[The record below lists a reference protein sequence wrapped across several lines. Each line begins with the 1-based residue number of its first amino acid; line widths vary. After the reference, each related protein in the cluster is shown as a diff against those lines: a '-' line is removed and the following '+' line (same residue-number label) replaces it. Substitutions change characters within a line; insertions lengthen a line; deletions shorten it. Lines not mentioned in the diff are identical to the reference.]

1 MRRLRLRLSDWVHEQ
16 DTLYLSALAIL
27 VGILSGYGA
36 LLLRFGIEWVSLA
49 WTGNRIWEDGIH
61 TLPWYIYIA
70 APVIGG
76 LAAGWINTH
85 WLPAGQTRGVAGVLE
100 ALSERSGRID
110 GRHSS
115 SDTFGAILGVG
126 SGASAGREGPTV
138 ALGAAIASTIGQR
151 LRLSEQQMRTLIGCG
166 VASGIASSFNAPIA
180 GVLFALEVILADYA
194 ISTFSPIVISSVIA
208 TVITRAQLG
217 NFPAFTIP
225 EYRLVSSWEIPL
237 YVGLGIFCG
246 LLAVAWLKAMPPIRR
261 RLDRYVPKPIYRP
274 AAAGLVLG
282 LCALVVPQI
291 MSVGYG
297 TVDSMLWERL
307 DPTLLHWALPVTAF
321 LAIVLVVKVFA
332 TALCAAGGF
341 GGGEI
346 GPSIFIGATA
356 GALYGGVVHHL
367 MPFISESY
375 GGYALVAAGAM
386 MAAALQAPMTTIL
399 MVFEMSGDY
408 HIMVPL
414 MAACIVATLVKRA
427 FGNESV
433 FTEVLE
439 ARGIDTAWTRE
450 RSWMRAVPV
459 RKIPWRST
467 PEVSEHAR
475 LEELKRVYVS
485 SGKGCVQ
492 VVDDDGLM
500 VGIVTFADLQQWLLD
515 PTLDQIVLASEV
527 ANRSISVI
535 SEDGNLLQAINM
547 FDRESFEQMPVVAY
561 DNPRRVL
568 GILSRNAV
576 FSTYH
581 ALIVK
586 HGEESPENH
595 G

>member
-1 MRRLRLRLSDWVHEQ
+1 MLSWMRRLEDRAAGLGPWIRRLRVRLSDWVHEQ

-100 ALSERSGRID
+100 SLSERSGRID

-225 EYRLVSSWEIPL
+225 EYRLVSGWEIPL

-246 LLAVAWLKAMPPIRR
+246 LLAVAWIKMMPPIRK
-261 RLDRYVPKPIYRP
+261 RLDRLVPKPIYRP
-274 AAAGLVLG
+274 AAAGLMLG

-321 LAIVLVVKVFA
+321 LAVVLVVKVFA
-332 TALCAAGGF
+332 TALCAAGDVRRR
-341 GGGEI
+341 I
-346 GPSIFIGATA
+346 
-356 GALYGGVVHHL
+356 
-367 MPFISESY
+367 
-375 GGYALVAAGAM
+375 AA
-386 MAAALQAPMTTIL
+386 
-399 MVFEMSGDY
+399 D
-408 HIMVPL
+408 
-414 MAACIVATLVKRA
+414 
-427 FGNESV
+427 
-433 FTEVLE
+433 
-439 ARGIDTAWTRE
+439 
-450 RSWMRAVPV
+450 
-459 RKIPWRST
+459 
-467 PEVSEHAR
+467 
-475 LEELKRVYVS
+475 
-485 SGKGCVQ
+485 
-492 VVDDDGLM
+492 
-500 VGIVTFADLQQWLLD
+500 
-515 PTLDQIVLASEV
+515 
-527 ANRSISVI
+527 
-535 SEDGNLLQAINM
+535 
-547 FDRESFEQMPVVAY
+547 
-561 DNPRRVL
+561 
-568 GILSRNAV
+568 
-576 FSTYH
+576 
-581 ALIVK
+581 
-586 HGEESPENH
+586 
-595 G
+595 